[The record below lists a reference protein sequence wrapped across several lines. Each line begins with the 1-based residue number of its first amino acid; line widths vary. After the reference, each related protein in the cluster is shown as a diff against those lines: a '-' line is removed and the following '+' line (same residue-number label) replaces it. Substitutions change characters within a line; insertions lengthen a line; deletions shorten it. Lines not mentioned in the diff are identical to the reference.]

1 MRLQERTRRGWALL
15 AAVGLTLL
23 AGGALAWIGFDA
35 LLERERSVEMHYTA
49 TTVLV
54 RDRLTAELDRLE
66 SELRADFARAASDLD
81 DPAAARGWLARL
93 ADERPWISDPVL
105 FDRAGAVLSVDV
117 DAGWRT
123 PHLSASP
130 DSGFTT
136 LLRRAEAAEFSGSGL
151 ERALALYRTAHTRA
165 SSMSDRVLARM
176 RIGRVL
182 YKLRRYDAG
191 LDQYRMVLESAG
203 DIVDAHGTP
212 YVVSALRQ
220 MTDGFAAVD
229 RMDDRR
235 RAERQL
241 RDYVLDHPW
250 NISNGYDYHLA
261 LVAPL
266 AGASESTS
274 ASRIR
279 RLQDGVERLAW
290 VRGEVIPRVLADLK
304 TPARDV
310 PRLRPFTRR
319 DGSTALVGSI
329 VAPGDGTREIG
340 LAYELRMSYL
350 EGPLLDRV
358 LRTVDL
364 GRDLNV
370 AVVDPKNLRSG
381 ALLYAD
387 IDVLTGW
394 RVGLFHRDGH
404 SIQQLA
410 ARQRF
415 IYGIFIAG
423 MILILIVGIAF
434 TARASAR
441 EAELAQ
447 LRTDFVAS
455 VSHELKTPL
464 ALIRMFGE
472 TLDSGLAV
480 DEPQRREFYGVIRRE
495 SERLTHLID
504 NVLDIARI
512 DAATKHY
519 ALESADL
526 AAIVREA
533 VDAYHPFFE
542 RQGFEVATALPA
554 APLWLTIDRDAV
566 LQALINLFHN
576 AMKYSAEVRQVRVSV
591 AERDGE
597 VRLAVADRGIGIA
610 NDEIAR
616 IFRRFYRV
624 RAPGTGGA
632 AGSGLGLSLVAHT
645 MTAHGGR
652 VDVES
657 APGAGSVFTLVFPAT
672 RAVQADPSP

>member
-1 MRLQERTRRGWALL
+1 MRLQERTRDGRALL
-15 AAVGLTLL
+15 AAAGLTLL

-35 LLERERSVEMHYTA
+35 LMERERSVAMHYTA

-54 RDRLTAELDRLE
+54 RDRLIAELDRFE
-66 SELRADFARAASDLD
+66 SQLRADFARAASDLD
-81 DPAAARGWLARL
+81 DRTAARGWLARVTE
-93 ADERPWISDPVL
+93 ERPWISDPVL
-105 FDRAGAVLSVDV
+105 FDRTGDVLSVDL
-117 DAGWRT
+117 DAGWQ
-123 PHLSASP
+123 PPALPVSA
-130 DSGFTT
+130 DSMFAV

-151 ERALALYRTAHTRA
+151 EHALAHYRTAHSRA
-165 SSMSDRVLARM
+165 SSVSDRVLARM
-176 RIGRVL
+176 RMARVL

-203 DIVDAHGTP
+203 DIVDAHGIP
-212 YVVSALRQ
+212 YAVSALRQ

-229 RMDDRR
+229 RTDDRR

-241 RDYVLDHPW
+241 RDYVLDRPW
-250 NISNGYDYHLA
+250 NLSSGYDYHLA
-261 LVAPL
+261 LVASL
-266 AGASESTS
+266 AGAPESTS

-279 RLQDGVERLAW
+279 RLQDGVERIAW
-290 VRGEVIPRVLADLK
+290 VRAEVIPRVLADRK
-304 TPARDV
+304 TTDADV
-310 PRLRPFTRR
+310 TRLRPLTRR
-319 DGSTALVGSI
+319 DGSTALVASI
-329 VAPGDGTREIG
+329 AARGGGAREIG
-340 LAYELRMSYL
+340 LAYELRTSYL
-350 EGPLLDRV
+350 DGPLLAQV

-364 GRDLNV
+364 GRDFAV
-370 AVVDPKNLRSG
+370 AVLGPGNPRNG

-387 IDVLTGW
+387 IDVLPGW
-394 RVGLFHRDGH
+394 RVGLFHRGGY

-415 IYGIFIAG
+415 IYGTFIVG

-441 EAELAQ
+441 EAELAR

-472 TLDSGLAV
+472 TLDSGLVV

-512 DAATKHY
+512 DAGTKQY
-519 ALESADL
+519 SLQSADL

-542 RQGFEVATALPA
+542 RQGFEVATALPP

-566 LQALINLFHN
+566 IQALINLFHN
-576 AMKYSAEVRQVRVSV
+576 AMKYSAEVRQVTVSV
-591 AERDGE
+591 AERNGE
-597 VRLAVADRGIGIA
+597 VRLAVGDRGIGIA
-610 NDEIAR
+610 DDEIAR

-624 RAPGTGGA
+624 RPSGTGGA

-657 APGAGSVFTLVFPAT
+657 TPGAGSVFTLVFPVSGGA
-672 RAVQADPSP
+672 